1 MAQALTSTFSN
12 KMCHEFCLPFL
23 PHLNLMFFPADSHWE
38 VRKGFLQGLLDM
50 GGLGLGVPRAA
61 ELLQFWL
68 AALRCLLLCSP
79 AGTEV

>member
-1 MAQALTSTFSN
+1 
-12 KMCHEFCLPFL
+12 
-23 PHLNLMFFPADSHWE
+23 MFFPADSHLE
-38 VRKGFLQGLLDM
+38 IRKGFLQGLLDM
-50 GGLGLGVPRAA
+50 DGLGLGVPRVA

>member
-1 MAQALTSTFSN
+1 MSFVYLFFFS
-12 KMCHEFCLPFL
+12 LP
-23 PHLNLMFFPADSHWE
+23 LMFFPADSHLE
-38 VRKGFLQGLLDM
+38 IRKGFLQGLLDM
-50 GGLGLGVPRAA
+50 DGLGLGVPRVA